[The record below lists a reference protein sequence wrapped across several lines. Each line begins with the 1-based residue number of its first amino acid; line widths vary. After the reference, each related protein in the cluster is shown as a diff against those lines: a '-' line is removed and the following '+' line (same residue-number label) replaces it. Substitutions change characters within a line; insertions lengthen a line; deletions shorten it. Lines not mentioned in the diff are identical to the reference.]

1 MRERRSVLLRV
12 SKGRRAS
19 KEGGDRPRLEPNA
32 RSSLVLRVNKLRLS
46 KQTVQSKARMEE
58 AACFQEKLMGGDR
71 LLVVTAGERLALQ
84 RICWNWQN
92 KQERSTRDTEPGS
105 TENVGPQGACANDTV
120 LGARHYA
127 DCPILR
133 ERTLGAQEIAS
144 CQICRT
150 ANSGSSRRMD
160 RAVTYRRANPALTN
174 ILGTSETHRAR

>member
-1 MRERRSVLLRV
+1 MYGVPVGPLWEMTFPPSSRFPSRPTGTVLAKRVPASRYRRGGRCSELTIASQPSEIGRREE
-12 SKGRRAS
+12 GPERRAS
-19 KEGGDRPRLEPNA
+19 FREASSAARKHRGFFGRRVSFDGKRQFPRP
-32 RSSLVLRVNKLRLS
+32 
-46 KQTVQSKARMEE
+46 
-58 AACFQEKLMGGDR
+58 
-71 LLVVTAGERLALQ
+71 
-84 RICWNWQN
+84 
-92 KQERSTRDTEPGS
+92 
-105 TENVGPQGACANDTV
+105 ACANDTV